1 MPWPLLKWIMYTSS
15 SSSSSSE
22 DFSDAE
28 DEGTSKKGNDH
39 RRDPNKQGEQNHDDD
54 SNEDDFSYK
63 PQEDETSNS
72 SDYTFT
78 INEPRRKR
86 RRIDNKED
94 STIVSFK
101 RRKRIW
107 SKEDEL
113 ELLKNFL
120 DYRTRPR
127 TANETTSFYDE
138 VNPKFKDQFSKRKLA
153 EKIARLKK
161 KHRNVVNKMG
171 NNNGQEFRFR
181 NPHDR
186 AIFDISHRIWAESPL
201 YNVQEKNVVVDSHD
215 VGSSKASFDEK
226 HNNGDDEG
234 NTDVRE
240 MIIGL
245 AMNPIPLSLSNYGGR
260 GGEVVDEKWK
270 EQQILELEA
279 YSKRLELVQHQVKAA
294 LDDLRSK

>member
-22 DFSDAE
+22 DF
-28 DEGTSKKGNDH
+28 DEEEEEGINKKENEH
-39 RRDPNKQGEQNHDDD
+39 RRESNKQGEQNNDEDSDD
-54 SNEDDFSYK
+54 DDFSYE
-63 PQEDETSNS
+63 PQEEETSNS

-78 INEPRRKR
+78 IDEPRRKR
-86 RRIDNKED
+86 RRIDNKEF
-94 STIVSFK
+94 SPNVTSFK
-101 RRKRIW
+101 RRKRVW

-127 TANETTSFYDE
+127 TANEAPSFYDE
-138 VNPKFKDQFSKRKLA
+138 VNPKFKEQYTKRKLA
-153 EKIARLKK
+153 EKLGRLKK
-161 KHRNVVNKMG
+161 KYRNVVKKMM
-171 NNNGQEFRFR
+171 NNNGTEFRFR
-181 NPHDR
+181 NPHDS

-201 YNVQEKNVVVDSHD
+201 YNIQEKNVVVDSHD
-215 VGSSKASFDEK
+215 VGSSKTSFDGK
-226 HNNGDDEG
+226 HGDDEG
-234 NTDVRE
+234 NTDVRG

-245 AMNPIPLSLSNYGGR
+245 AMNPIPLSLSNYGCR
-260 GGEVVDEKWK
+260 GGDVADEKWR

-279 YSKRLELVQHQVKAA
+279 YSKRLELVQQQVKAA